1 VNQHAK
7 FTITAVAAPWSEE
20 ERRRR
25 LAAAYKILL
34 DAVAKPERKAA
45 GDTAGSATCTRCGG
59 PVFPDGDRWAC
70 LHCDQVYGGVA

>member
-1 VNQHAK
+1 VSKSNAQR

-34 DAVAKPERKAA
+34 DAAAKQERQAA
-45 GDTAGSATCTRCGG
+45 GDTAENA
-59 PVFPDGDRWAC
+59 PV
-70 LHCDQVYGGVA
+70 VAHNGCKGNK